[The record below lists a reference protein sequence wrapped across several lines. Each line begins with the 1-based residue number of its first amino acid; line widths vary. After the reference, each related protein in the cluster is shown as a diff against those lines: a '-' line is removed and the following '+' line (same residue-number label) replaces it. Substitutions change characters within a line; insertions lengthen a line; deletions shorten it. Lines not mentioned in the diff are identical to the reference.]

1 VPNIKDNGKESSDKV
16 KVLRYGKMEQ
26 NIQANG
32 KMGKLMDMESSF
44 MCLEIS
50 MKVTGNVIK
59 LMAKESSPM

>member
-1 VPNIKDNGKESSDKV
+1 MV

-32 KMGKLMDMESSF
+32 KMVKHMDMVFSF

-59 LMAKESSPM
+59 LMAMESSPM